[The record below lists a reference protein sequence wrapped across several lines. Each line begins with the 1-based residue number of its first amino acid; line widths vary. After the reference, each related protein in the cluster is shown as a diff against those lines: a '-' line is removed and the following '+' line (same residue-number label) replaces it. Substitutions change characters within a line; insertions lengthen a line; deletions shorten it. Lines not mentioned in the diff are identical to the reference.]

1 MNPRERFLA
10 SMHFEPV
17 DRCPLWEWGPWGPT
31 VKRWQAEGMVG
42 DNAPAYAE
50 CDPRPGCG
58 VNFGMVPGFEKVI
71 LEQTDDRV
79 LYIDERGVKQ
89 VELLDRQQ
97 SMPHWLDFPLKTPAD
112 WLEMRK
118 RYDPASPERYP
129 KDLKG
134 RVDRW
139 HADGLPVVIGQ
150 QRDLSFFG
158 AIRGWMGAEG
168 AMVAFYDQPALVGE
182 MMEFLADF
190 HVEVLR
196 RALDQAPVDYVV
208 CWEDMAYKTASLI
221 SPKMFR
227 EYMLP
232 GYKKLADMA
241 RSRGID
247 VIFVDSDGNVEEL
260 IPLWLEAGV
269 NGVYPMEVQSGMD
282 VVELRAEY
290 GKDLLMMGGLD
301 KRVLAWGQDK
311 IDAELER
318 KLPVAA
324 SGGYIPTID
333 HSLPPDIPYANF
345 LYYWQ
350 RKKHLL
356 GVDAG

>member
-1 MNPRERFLA
+1 MKPRERFLA
-10 SMHFEPV
+10 AMRFEPV

-31 VKRWQAEGMVG
+31 LKRWQAEGMEG
-42 DNAPAYAE
+42 EHAPAYAE
-50 CDPRPGCG
+50 CDPRPSCG
-58 VNFGMVPGFEKVI
+58 VNFGMVPAFEKVI

-89 VELLDRQQ
+89 AELHDRQQ
-97 SMPHWLDFPLKTPAD
+97 SMPHWLDFPLKTRAD
-112 WLEMRK
+112 WRDMRK
-118 RYDPASPERYP
+118 RYDPASPQRYP
-129 KDLKG
+129 KDLKE

-139 HADGLPVVIGQ
+139 HADGLPVAIGQ

-158 AIRGWMGAEG
+158 AIRGWMGAQG

-227 EYMLP
+227 EYVLP
-232 GYKKLADMA
+232 GYKRLADCV

-269 NGVYPMEVQSGMD
+269 NGVYPMEVQAGMD
-282 VVELRAEY
+282 VVDLRKRY
-290 GKDLLMMGGLD
+290 GNDLLMMGGLD
-301 KRVLAWGQDK
+301 KRVLAWGKAK
-311 IDAELER
+311 IDAEVER

-324 SGGYIPTID
+324 QGGYIPTID

-350 RKKHLL
+350 RKKELL
-356 GVDAG
+356 GVR